1 MKNKEKKF
9 KSLKSVL
16 ILLQQL
22 QTKYYGKCVFF
33 LDNYISG
40 DVDVFIKI
48 GSYSKIVFFRSAD
61 DCNVWKTTY
70 QDLLEYLKTHT
81 NEEQE

>member
-9 KSLKSVL
+9 TSLKSVL
-16 ILLQQL
+16 TLLQKL

-33 LDNYISG
+33 LDQYISG

-48 GSYSKIVFFRSAD
+48 GSYSKLVFFRSAD

-70 QDLLEYLKTHT
+70 QELLEYLKQLDY
-81 NEEQE
+81 E